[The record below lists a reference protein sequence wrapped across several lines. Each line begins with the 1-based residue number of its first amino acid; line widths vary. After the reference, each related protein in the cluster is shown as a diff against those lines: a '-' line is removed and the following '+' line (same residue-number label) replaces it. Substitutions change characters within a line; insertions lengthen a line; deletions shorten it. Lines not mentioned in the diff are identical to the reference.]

1 MQSGMSIPQKPSPDN
16 QNIPL
21 QIRYFGVADL
31 VIIVLLLAGILC
43 ALPALSALSPTTVSI
58 YRDNNL
64 IARYPLD
71 TDRTFSVTGY
81 VGMVTV
87 AIKDHT
93 VSIIKASCPHQIC
106 IQSGKIST
114 AHAQIVCAPN
124 HLLITI
130 ASPSSG
136 TLDAIVR

>member
-1 MQSGMSIPQKPSPDN
+1 MSIPRKPSPDN
-16 QNIPL
+16 QDFPR
-21 QIRYFGVADL
+21 QIRYFGVVDL
-31 VIIVLLLAGILC
+31 VLILLLIVGILC
-43 ALPALSALSPTTVSI
+43 ALPALSALTPTTVCI
-58 YRDNNL
+58 YRDNKL

-71 TDRTFSVTGY
+71 TDRTFPVTGY
-81 VGMVTV
+81 HGTVTV
-87 AIKDHT
+87 AITDHA
-93 VSIIKASCPHQIC
+93 VSIIDASCPHRIC
-106 IQSGKIST
+106 VQAGKIST